1 MKITTNLLT
10 IAATLLVSV
19 LFVAEAGAQTKEV
32 VVQTQSAPVQTSA
45 SIANN
50 ERPSAQMGIQQV
62 QSLELSA
69 LRDRVTASLA
79 TVTGTLETTTLVDLD
94 ELVHKGVVHF
104 TASAN
109 ASGPVTEQHLLN
121 VTVRYDARP
130 IGGILTVKSDLV
142 PVFSGIGTACR
153 PTVSNQFSEAV
164 DNLDDDTIADA
175 IRHLTA
181 QVQKQFA
188 TK

>member
-10 IAATLLVSV
+10 IAAAMLVSL
-19 LFVAEAGAQTKEV
+19 LFVAEAGAQTNV
-32 VVQTQSAPVQTSA
+32 PVQTQSAPVQTTA
-45 SIANN
+45 AIANN
-50 ERPSAQMGIQQV
+50 ERPTAQMGIQQV

-79 TVTGTLETTTLVDLD
+79 AVTANIETTTLVDIE
-94 ELVHKGVVHF
+94 ELVRKGTVHF
-104 TASAN
+104 TTPAN
-109 ASGPVTEQHLLN
+109 AAGPVTEQHLLN

-181 QVQKQFA
+181 QVQKQYA
-188 TK
+188 AR